1 MNKHLKRIIYVIAL
15 AIGVLS
21 LIWEMNTVISI
32 LLFVSGAV
40 YLFLG
45 WMLLNP
51 EHNRKFDFLYFIV
64 GYFFSTTFI
73 ALLFKTRSYPMDDLF
88 LYVSTAMLAVS
99 IIVLVLIERTRK
111 RPVTENVLMT
121 GLLLG
126 LVIAGIII

>member
-51 EHNRKFDFLYFIV
+51 EHNRKFDWQEGYGAFSYSRDDV
-64 GYFFSTTFI
+64 GNVYNYI
-73 ALLFKTRSYPMDDLF
+73 AKQKEHHKKRSFREEYL
-88 LYVSTAMLAVS
+88 
-99 IIVLVLIERTRK
+99 
-111 RPVTENVLMT
+111 
-121 GLLLG
+121 GLLKSFDVDYDLRY
-126 LVIAGIII
+126 LFRFEE